1 MITLRI
7 LLVEDEVRLAD
18 AIGQILKSQKYIVD
32 TFYDG
37 ETGLDYGLSGIYDL
51 IILDI
56 MLPKL
61 NGFEILK
68 ELRHHKI
75 SSPVLFLTAKD
86 EISDKVRGLDL
97 GADDYLTKPFATEEL
112 LARIRALLRRQ
123 SELMTD
129 DCLRFDDC
137 ELNQSTHEL
146 WCKDKK
152 VQLGLKEFN
161 ILSCLMHHG
170 NQIVTKEL
178 LIEKV
183 WGYDA
188 EVEYNNVEVY
198 ISFLRK
204 KLQFV
209 KSCVYIKTVRGVGY
223 CLGVD
228 HD

>member
-1 MITLRI
+1 MRI

-18 AIGQILKSQKYIVD
+18 AIGQIMKSQKYTID
-32 TFYDG
+32 IFNDG
-37 ETGLDYGLSGIYDL
+37 KTGLDYGLSGIYDL
-51 IILDI
+51 IILDV
-56 MLPKL
+56 MLPKR

-75 SSPVLFLTAKD
+75 TTPVLFLTAKD
-86 EISDKVRGLDL
+86 EITDKVHGLDL

-112 LARIRALLRRQ
+112 LARVRALLRRQ
-123 SELMTD
+123 GDVVTD
-129 DCLRFDDC
+129 DCLHFEET
-137 ELNQSTHEL
+137 ELNLSTHEL
-146 WCKDKK
+146 WCQDKK

-188 EVEYNNVEVY
+188 DVDYNNVEVY

-209 KSCVYIKTVRGVGY
+209 KSSVKIKTVRGVGY
-223 CLGVD
+223 CLGVTQD
-228 HD
+228 D

>member
-1 MITLRI
+1 MRI

-18 AIGQILKSQKYIVD
+18 VIGQIMKSQKYTVD
-32 TFYDG
+32 IFNDG
-37 ETGLDYGLSGIYDL
+37 DSGLDYGLSGIYDL
-51 IILDI
+51 IILDV
-56 MLPKL
+56 MLPKR
-61 NGFEILK
+61 NGFDILK

-75 SSPVLFLTAKD
+75 TTPVLFLTAKD
-86 EISDKVRGLDL
+86 EISDKVYGLDL

-112 LARIRALLRRQ
+112 LARVRALLRRQ
-123 SELMTD
+123 GDVVTD
-129 DCLRFDDC
+129 DCVHYEET
-137 ELNQSTHEL
+137 ELNLSTHEL
-146 WCKDKK
+146 RCQEKK

-188 EVEYNNVEVY
+188 EVDYNNVEVY

-204 KLQFV
+204 KLQFINSSV
-209 KSCVYIKTVRGVGY
+209 KIKTVRGVGY
-223 CLGVD
+223 CLGVNSD
-228 HD
+228 D

>member
-1 MITLRI
+1 MRI

-18 AIGQILKSQKYIVD
+18 VIGQIMKSQKYTID
-32 TFYDG
+32 IFNDG
-37 ETGLDYGLSGIYDL
+37 DSGLDYGLSGIYDL
-51 IILDI
+51 IILDV
-56 MLPKL
+56 MLPKR
-61 NGFEILK
+61 NGFDILK

-75 SSPVLFLTAKD
+75 TTPVLFLTAKD
-86 EISDKVRGLDL
+86 EISDKVYGLDL

-112 LARIRALLRRQ
+112 LARVRALLRRQ
-123 SELMTD
+123 GDVVTD
-129 DCLRFDDC
+129 DCVHYEET
-137 ELNQSTHEL
+137 ELNLSTHEL
-146 WCKDKK
+146 RCQEKK

-188 EVEYNNVEVY
+188 EVDYNNVEVY

-204 KLQFV
+204 KLQFINSSV
-209 KSCVYIKTVRGVGY
+209 KIKTVRGVGY
-223 CLGVD
+223 CLGVNSD
-228 HD
+228 D

>member
-1 MITLRI
+1 MRI

-18 AIGQILKSQKYIVD
+18 AIGQIMKSQKYTID
-32 TFYDG
+32 IFNDG
-37 ETGLDYGLSGIYDL
+37 KTGLDYGLSGIYDL
-51 IILDI
+51 IILDV
-56 MLPKL
+56 MLPKQ

-75 SSPVLFLTAKD
+75 TTPVLFLTAKD
-86 EISDKVRGLDL
+86 EIADKVHGLDL

-112 LARIRALLRRQ
+112 LARVRALLRRQ
-123 SELMTD
+123 GDVVTD
-129 DCLRFDDC
+129 DCLHFEET
-137 ELNQSTHEL
+137 ELNLSTHEL
-146 WCKDKK
+146 WCQDKK

-188 EVEYNNVEVY
+188 DVDYNNVEVY

-209 KSCVYIKTVRGVGY
+209 KSSVKIKTVRGVGY
-223 CLGVD
+223 CLGVTQD
-228 HD
+228 D

>member
-1 MITLRI
+1 MRI

-18 AIGQILKSQKYIVD
+18 AIGQIMKSQKYTID
-32 TFYDG
+32 IFNDG
-37 ETGLDYGLSGIYDL
+37 KTGLDYGLSGIYDL
-51 IILDI
+51 IILDV
-56 MLPKL
+56 MLPKQ

-75 SSPVLFLTAKD
+75 TTPVLFLTAKD
-86 EISDKVRGLDL
+86 EIADKVHGLDL

-112 LARIRALLRRQ
+112 LARVRALLRRQ
-123 SELMTD
+123 GDVITD
-129 DCLRFDDC
+129 DCLHFEET
-137 ELNQSTHEL
+137 ELNLSTHEL
-146 WCKDKK
+146 WCQDKK

-188 EVEYNNVEVY
+188 DVDYNNVEVY

-209 KSCVYIKTVRGVGY
+209 KSSVKIKTVRGIGY
-223 CLGVD
+223 CLGVTQD
-228 HD
+228 D

>member
-1 MITLRI
+1 MRI

-18 AIGQILKSQKYIVD
+18 AIGQIMKSQKYTID
-32 TFYDG
+32 IFNDG
-37 ETGLDYGLSGIYDL
+37 KTGLDYGLSGIYDL
-51 IILDI
+51 IILDV
-56 MLPKL
+56 MLPKQ

-75 SSPVLFLTAKD
+75 TTPVLFLTAKD
-86 EISDKVRGLDL
+86 EIADKVHGLDL

-112 LARIRALLRRQ
+112 LARVRALLRRQ
-123 SELMTD
+123 GDVVTD
-129 DCLRFDDC
+129 DCLHFEET
-137 ELNQSTHEL
+137 ELNLSTHEL
-146 WCKDKK
+146 WCQDKK

-188 EVEYNNVEVY
+188 DVDYNNVEVY

-209 KSCVYIKTVRGVGY
+209 KSSVKIKTVRGIGY
-223 CLGVD
+223 CLGVTQD
-228 HD
+228 D

>member
-1 MITLRI
+1 MRI

-18 AIGQILKSQKYIVD
+18 VIGQIMKSQKYTVD
-32 TFYDG
+32 IFNDG
-37 ETGLDYGLSGIYDL
+37 ESGLDYGLSGIYDL
-51 IILDI
+51 IILDV
-56 MLPKL
+56 MLPKR
-61 NGFEILK
+61 NGFDILK

-75 SSPVLFLTAKD
+75 TTPVLFLTAKD
-86 EISDKVRGLDL
+86 EISDKVYGLDL

-112 LARIRALLRRQ
+112 LARVRALLRRQ
-123 SELMTD
+123 GDVVTD
-129 DCLRFDDC
+129 DCVHYEET
-137 ELNQSTHEL
+137 ELNLSTHEL
-146 WCKDKK
+146 RCQEKK

-188 EVEYNNVEVY
+188 EVDYNNVEVY

-204 KLQFV
+204 KLQFINSSV
-209 KSCVYIKTVRGVGY
+209 KIKTVRGVGY
-223 CLGVD
+223 CLGVNSD
-228 HD
+228 D

>member
-1 MITLRI
+1 MRI

-18 AIGQILKSQKYIVD
+18 AIGQIMKSQKYTID
-32 TFYDG
+32 IFNDG
-37 ETGLDYGLSGIYDL
+37 KTGLDYGLSGIYDL
-51 IILDI
+51 IILDV
-56 MLPKL
+56 MLPKR

-75 SSPVLFLTAKD
+75 TTPVLFLTAKD
-86 EISDKVRGLDL
+86 EIADKVHGLDL

-112 LARIRALLRRQ
+112 LARVRALLRRQ
-123 SELMTD
+123 GDVVTD
-129 DCLRFDDC
+129 DCLHFEET
-137 ELNQSTHEL
+137 ELNLSTHEL
-146 WCKDKK
+146 WCQDKK

-188 EVEYNNVEVY
+188 DVDYNNVEVY

-209 KSCVYIKTVRGVGY
+209 KSSVKIKTVRGVGY
-223 CLGVD
+223 CLGVTQD
-228 HD
+228 D

>member
-1 MITLRI
+1 MRI

-18 AIGQILKSQKYIVD
+18 VIGQIMKSQKYTVD
-32 TFYDG
+32 IFNDG
-37 ETGLDYGLSGIYDL
+37 DSGLDYGLSGIYDL
-51 IILDI
+51 IILDV
-56 MLPKL
+56 MLPKR
-61 NGFEILK
+61 NGFDILK

-75 SSPVLFLTAKD
+75 TTPVLFLTAKD
-86 EISDKVRGLDL
+86 EISDKVYGLDL

-112 LARIRALLRRQ
+112 LARVRALLSRQ
-123 SELMTD
+123 GDVVTD
-129 DCLRFDDC
+129 DCVHYEET
-137 ELNQSTHEL
+137 ELNLSTHEL
-146 WCKDKK
+146 RCQEKK

-188 EVEYNNVEVY
+188 EVDYNNVEVY

-204 KLQFV
+204 KLQFINSSV
-209 KSCVYIKTVRGVGY
+209 KIKTVRGVGY
-223 CLGVD
+223 CLGVNSD
-228 HD
+228 D

>member
-1 MITLRI
+1 MRI

-18 AIGQILKSQKYIVD
+18 AIGQIMKSQKYTID
-32 TFYDG
+32 IFNDG
-37 ETGLDYGLSGIYDL
+37 KTGLDYGLSGIYDL
-51 IILDI
+51 IILDV
-56 MLPKL
+56 MLPKQ

-75 SSPVLFLTAKD
+75 TTPVLFLTAKD
-86 EISDKVRGLDL
+86 EIADKVHGLDL

-112 LARIRALLRRQ
+112 LARVRALLRRQ
-123 SELMTD
+123 GDVITD
-129 DCLRFDDC
+129 DCLHFEET
-137 ELNQSTHEL
+137 ELNLSTHEL
-146 WCKDKK
+146 WCQDKK

-188 EVEYNNVEVY
+188 DVDYNNVEVY

-209 KSCVYIKTVRGVGY
+209 KSSVKIKTVRGVGY
-223 CLGVD
+223 CLGVTQD
-228 HD
+228 D

>member
-1 MITLRI
+1 MRI

-18 AIGQILKSQKYIVD
+18 AIGQIIKSQKYTID
-32 TFYDG
+32 IFNDG
-37 ETGLDYGLSGIYDL
+37 KTGLDYGLSGIYDL
-51 IILDI
+51 IILDV
-56 MLPKL
+56 MLPKQ

-75 SSPVLFLTAKD
+75 TTPVLFLTAKD
-86 EISDKVRGLDL
+86 EIADKVHGLDL

-112 LARIRALLRRQ
+112 LARVRALLRRQ
-123 SELMTD
+123 GDVITD
-129 DCLRFDDC
+129 DCLHFEET
-137 ELNQSTHEL
+137 ELNLSTHEL
-146 WCKDKK
+146 WCQDKK

-188 EVEYNNVEVY
+188 DVDYNNVEVY

-209 KSCVYIKTVRGVGY
+209 KSSVKIKTVRGIGY
-223 CLGVD
+223 CLGVTQD
-228 HD
+228 D

>member
-1 MITLRI
+1 MRI

-18 AIGQILKSQKYIVD
+18 VIGQIMKSQKYTVD
-32 TFYDG
+32 IFNDG
-37 ETGLDYGLSGIYDL
+37 DSGLDYGLSGIYDL
-51 IILDI
+51 IILDV
-56 MLPKL
+56 MLPKR
-61 NGFEILK
+61 NGFDILK

-75 SSPVLFLTAKD
+75 TTPVLFLTAKD
-86 EISDKVRGLDL
+86 EISDKVYGLDL

-112 LARIRALLRRQ
+112 LARVRALLRRQ
-123 SELMTD
+123 GDVVTD
-129 DCLRFDDC
+129 DCLHYEET
-137 ELNQSTHEL
+137 ELNLSTHEL
-146 WCKDKK
+146 RCQEKK

-188 EVEYNNVEVY
+188 EVDYNNVEVY

-204 KLQFV
+204 KLQFINSSV
-209 KSCVYIKTVRGVGY
+209 KIKTVRGVGY
-223 CLGVD
+223 CLGVNSD
-228 HD
+228 D